1 MHTLVKQGLR
11 GGTLRPLTSSEVQ
24 SIHAASLKILE
35 QVGLQVQSPKIID
48 VFKSGGAE
56 IDVAKSRVRIP
67 EHLVKDC
74 LKKAPKEIR
83 LAGRTE
89 ENDLL
94 LGDNRVFFGL
104 GGTPNPY
111 TLDIEAGEFRV
122 STSEDV
128 IRNTIV
134 GDALPNMSFIMSLAA
149 ASDVP
154 PQVAWLH
161 EASIM
166 LKNTLKPIIYSA
178 SGAEGAKYLLSMA
191 AAVVGGYENLERR
204 PLITLFSE
212 SITPLVMPAINE
224 GVIEFAKARVPVAY
238 VPGPMPGASAPITL
252 AGEHVVCNAE
262 SLAGMVLTQLTN
274 PGAPFL
280 YGFNTSVIDMRTG
293 AVCYGAPEWG
303 LGWAM
308 TAQLAEYY
316 ALPTFGSGGGTDSKS
331 PDAQAGVE
339 AFMNAY
345 YNAVGGVSLVHNCG
359 TVAHGAAGSLEM
371 AVICDELIN
380 YIDRLL
386 AKVIV
391 DDESMAMD
399 LIRKVGPG
407 GSYLAEK
414 HTRAHIN
421 EILHPKL
428 FNRQAITAW
437 KAKGEL
443 TARDAA
449 RERVR
454 TILKEHKVTPL
465 AKEASEQID
474 SILKSAYATMIT

>member
-1 MHTLVKQGLR
+1 M
-11 GGTLRPLTSSEVQ
+11 E
-24 SIHAASLKILE
+24 
-35 QVGLQVQSPKIID
+35 

-56 IDVAKSRVRIP
+56 VDAKSHLRIP

-74 LKKAPKEIR
+74 LKKAPSRI
-83 LAGRTE
+83 LLGGRAE
-89 ENDLL
+89 EYDLP

-111 TLDIEAGEFRV
+111 TLDFESGEFRV
-122 STSEDV
+122 STTQDV
-128 IRNTIV
+128 VKNTIV

-149 ASDVP
+149 ASDIP
-154 PQVAWLH
+154 PQTAWLH

-166 LKNTLKPIIYSA
+166 LRNTVKPIIYSA
-178 SGAEGAKYLLSMA
+178 AGAEGARYLLAMA
-191 AAVVGGYENLERR
+191 AAVVGGYENLARR
-204 PLITLFSE
+204 PLVTLFGE

-224 GVIEFAKARVPVAY
+224 GVLEFARAKMPVAY
-238 VPGPMPGASAPITL
+238 VPGPMPGASSPITL

-293 AVCYGAPEWG
+293 SVCYGAPEWG

-308 TAQLAEYY
+308 TAQLADYY
-316 ALPTFGSGGGTDSKS
+316 SLPTFGSGGGTDSKS
-331 PDAQAGVE
+331 PDAQAGAE

-371 AVICDELIN
+371 AVICDEIIN
-380 YIDRLL
+380 YIQRLL
-386 AKVIV
+386 TKVEV
-391 DDESMAMD
+391 NDETLAVD
-399 LIRKVGPG
+399 LIRRLGPG
-407 GSYLAEK
+407 GNYLSEK

-421 EILHPKL
+421 EIYHPKL
-428 FNRQAITAW
+428 FNRQAIPAW
-437 KAKGEL
+437 KTKGGL
-443 TARDAA
+443 TARDEA

-454 TILKEHKVTPL
+454 TILREHKPPPL
-465 AKEASEQID
+465 AKEVSDQID
-474 SILKSAYATMIT
+474 NILKKASSTMIH

>member
-1 MHTLVKQGLR
+1 MAKQGLR
-11 GGTLRPLTSSEVQ
+11 GGTLRLLTNSDVN
-24 SIHAASLKILE
+24 SIHSASLEILE
-35 QVGLQVQSPKIID
+35 QVGLQVQSQKIMD
-48 VFKSGGAE
+48 VFKAGGAE
-56 IDVAKSRVRIP
+56 VDAAKSRVKIP
-67 EHLVKDC
+67 EHLVKDS
-74 LKKAPKEIR
+74 LKKAPAKIT

-94 LGDNRVFFGL
+94 LGDNRVFYGL

-111 TLDIEAGEFRV
+111 TLDFETGEFRV

-128 IRNTIV
+128 VRNTIV
-134 GDALPNMSFIMSLAA
+134 GDALPNMSFIMSLAV

-166 LKNTLKPIIYSA
+166 LKNTVKPIIYSA
-178 SGAEGAKYLLSMA
+178 SGAEGARYLLDMA
-191 AAVVGGYENLERR
+191 AAVVGGYENLARR

-224 GVIEFAKARVPVAY
+224 GVIEFAKAKSPVAY

-274 PGAPFL
+274 PGTPFL

-316 ALPTFGSGGGTDSKS
+316 SLPTFGSGGGTDSKS

-359 TVAHGAAGSLEM
+359 TVAHGSAGSLEM

-380 YIDRLL
+380 YIQRLL
-386 AKVIV
+386 TKIEVN
-391 DDESMAMD
+391 DESMALD

-428 FNRQAITAW
+428 FNRQAIPAW
-437 KAKGEL
+437 KAKGKL
-443 TARDAA
+443 TARDEA
-449 RERVR
+449 REKVR
-454 TILKEHKVTPL
+454 TILRDHKVPPL
-465 AKEASEQID
+465 AKEVCD
-474 SILKSAYATMIT
+474 KFDRVLKSASTSMIT

>member
-1 MHTLVKQGLR
+1 MVKRGIQG
-11 GGTLRPLTSSEVQ
+11 GILRPLTNSEIK
-24 SIHAASLKILE
+24 SIHTASLEVLE
-35 QVGLQVQSPKIID
+35 QVGLQVQSERIMD

-56 IDVAKSRVRIP
+56 VDAAKSRVRIP
-67 EHLVKDC
+67 EHIVKDS
-74 LKKAPKEIR
+74 LKKAPSKIV
-83 LAGRTE
+83 LSGRTE
-89 ENDLL
+89 ENDLS

-111 TLDIEAGEFRV
+111 TLDVESGEFRI
-122 STSEDV
+122 SKSDDV
-128 IRNTIV
+128 VRNTIV

-166 LKNTLKPIIYSA
+166 LKNTVKPIIYSA
-178 SGAEGAKYLLSMA
+178 SGAEGAKYLLAMA
-191 AAVVGGYENLERR
+191 AAVVGGYENLARR
-204 PLITLFSE
+204 PLITLFGE

-224 GVIEFAKARVPVAY
+224 GVLEFAKAKVPVAY
-238 VPGPMPGASAPITL
+238 VPGPMPGATSPITL

-293 AVCYGAPEWG
+293 SVCYGAPEWG

-308 TAQLAEYY
+308 TAQLADYY
-316 ALPTFGSGGGTDSKS
+316 SLPTFGSGGGTDSKS

-359 TVAHGAAGSLEM
+359 TVAHGSAGSLEM
-371 AVICDELIN
+371 AVICDEIIN
-380 YIDRLL
+380 YIQRLL
-386 AKVIV
+386 TKIEVN
-391 DDESMAMD
+391 DETMAVD
-399 LIRKVGPG
+399 LIQKLGPG
-407 GSYLAEK
+407 GNYLAEK
-414 HTRAHIN
+414 HTRAHIS
-421 EILHPKL
+421 EIYHPKL
-428 FNRQAITAW
+428 FNRQAIPAW
-437 KAKGEL
+437 KEKGEL
-443 TARDAA
+443 TTRDEA
-449 RERVR
+449 RERIRV
-454 TILKEHKVTPL
+454 ILREHKPSPL
-465 AKEASEQID
+465 VKDVCDQID
-474 SILKSAYATMIT
+474 SILKKASSTMIH

>member
-1 MHTLVKQGLR
+1 MTKR
-11 GGTLRPLTSSEVQ
+11 GICGGILRPLTTSEVK
-24 SIHAASLKILE
+24 SIHSASLEVLEHVGLHVQSERILE
-35 QVGLQVQSPKIID
+35 

-56 IDVAKSRVRIP
+56 VDTTKSCVRIP
-67 EHLVKDC
+67 EHLVKDS
-74 LKKAPKEIR
+74 LKKAPSKVV
-83 LAGRTE
+83 LGGRSE
-89 ENDLL
+89 EHDLV

-111 TLDIEAGEFRV
+111 TLDVESGEFRV
-122 STSEDV
+122 STSQDV
-128 IRNTIV
+128 ARNTIV
-134 GDALPNMSFIMSLAA
+134 GDALPNMSFVMSLAA

-166 LKNTLKPIIYSA
+166 LKNTIKPIIYSA
-178 SGAEGAKYLLSMA
+178 SGAEGAKCLLDMA
-191 AAVVGGYENLERR
+191 AAVVGGYENLARR

-224 GVIEFAKARVPVAY
+224 GILEFAKAKVPVAY

-293 AVCYGAPEWG
+293 SVCYGAPEWG

-308 TAQLAEYY
+308 TAQIADYY
-316 ALPTFGSGGGTDSKS
+316 SLPTFGSGGGTDSKS
-331 PDAQAGVE
+331 PDAQAGAE

-345 YNAVGGVSLVHNCG
+345 YNAAGGVSLVHNCG
-359 TVAHGAAGSLEM
+359 TVAHGSAGSLEM
-371 AVICDELIN
+371 AVICDEIIN
-380 YIDRLL
+380 YIQRLL
-386 AKVIV
+386 TKVEV
-391 DDESMAMD
+391 NDETMAVD

-414 HTRAHIN
+414 HTRTHIN

-428 FNRQAITAW
+428 FNRQAIAAW
-437 KAKGEL
+437 NIRGRS
-443 TARDAA
+443 TARDEA

-454 TILKEHKVTPL
+454 TILREHKVPPL
-465 AKEASEQID
+465 AKDVDEHID
-474 SILKSAYATMIT
+474 SILKKASSTMTH

>member
-1 MHTLVKQGLR
+1 MVRRGIR
-11 GGTLRPLTSSEVQ
+11 GGVLRPLDSAEIN
-24 SIHAASLKILE
+24 SIHTASLEVLE
-35 QVGLQVQSPKIID
+35 HVGLQVQSERIMEI
-48 VFKSGGAE
+48 FKRGGAE
-56 IDVAKSRVRIP
+56 TAKYHVRIP
-67 EHLVKDC
+67 EHIVKDS
-74 LKKAPKEIR
+74 LKKAPSKI
-83 LAGRTE
+83 LLSGRTE
-89 ENDLL
+89 EYDLL

-111 TLDIEAGEFRV
+111 TLDVESGQFRV

-128 IRNTIV
+128 VRNTIV

-149 ASDVP
+149 ASDFP

-161 EASIM
+161 EVAIM
-166 LKNTLKPIIYSA
+166 MKNTVKPIIYSA
-178 SGAEGAKYLLSMA
+178 SGAEGAKYLIDMA
-191 AAVVGGYENLERR
+191 AAVMGGYESLTRR

-212 SITPLVMPAINE
+212 SMTPLVMPAINE
-224 GVIEFAKARVPVAY
+224 AIIEFAKAKLPVAY

-293 AVCYGAPEWG
+293 NVCYGAPEWG

-308 TAQLAEYY
+308 TAQLADYY
-316 ALPTFGSGGGTDSKS
+316 SLPTFGSGGGTDSKS

-339 AFMNAY
+339 GFMNAY

-359 TVAHGAAGSLEM
+359 TVAHGSAGSLEM
-371 AVICDELIN
+371 AVICDEIIN
-380 YIDRLL
+380 YIQRLL
-386 AKVIV
+386 TKVEV
-391 DDESMAMD
+391 NDESMAVD
-399 LIRKVGPG
+399 LIRKLGPG

-414 HTRAHIN
+414 HTREHIN
-421 EILHPKL
+421 EIYHPKL
-428 FNRQAITAW
+428 FNRQAIPAW

-443 TARDAA
+443 TARDEA
-449 RERVR
+449 REKVR
-454 TILKEHKVTPL
+454 MILSGHKPPSVS
-465 AKEASEQID
+465 KDVSDQID
-474 SILKSAYATMIT
+474 SILKVASSTMIH